1 MRKTLRTLRLEL
13 MTNFKSVFEHYDW
26 ETIQSKIYA
35 TTEMEVR
42 NALAKSKRN
51 LDDFLALISPAAKP
65 FLEEM
70 AQQSHQLTK
79 KRFGKTIQM
88 YAPMY
93 LSNECQNICTYC
105 GFSLDNKI
113 KRKTLTESEIA
124 LEIAEL
130 KKAGFDHV
138 LLVTGEANYT
148 VNINYFLKAADQ
160 IKKHFSSISV
170 EVQPLSTEEY
180 EQLHEAGVHTVLVYQ
195 ETYHREVYKQ
205 YHPKGKKSNFDFRL
219 ETPDRVGTARIHKI
233 GLGVL
238 LGLEDWRTDSFFN
251 ALHLDY
257 LQKTYWQS
265 KYSVSFPRLRPA
277 EGIIEPNFIMEDSDL
292 LQLICAYRLWNEDLE
307 LSISTRENEKF
318 RNNVIPLGVTSM
330 SAGSKTNPG
339 GYVVDVESLEQ
350 FETSD
355 ERSAAEIAAII
366 SNAGYEPVWKDW
378 DRTFSHKV

>member
-1 MRKTLRTLRLEL
+1 MNT
-13 MTNFKSVFEHYDW
+13 FKSVFENYDW
-26 ETIQSKIYA
+26 NTIQNKIYL
-35 TTEMEVR
+35 TTEKEVK
-42 NALAKSKRN
+42 NSLVKTKKS
-51 LDDFLALISPAAKP
+51 LDDFLIFISPAAKP

-70 AQQSHQLTK
+70 AQTSHLLTK
-79 KRFGKTIQM
+79 KRFGKIIQM

-113 KRKTLTESEIA
+113 RRKTLTEEEIFI
-124 LEIAEL
+124 EITEL
-130 KKAGFDHV
+130 KKAGFDTI
-138 LLVTGEANYT
+138 LLVTGEASHK
-148 VNINYFLKAADQ
+148 VNIDYFLKAVTQ
-160 IKKHFSSISV
+160 IKEHFSSILV

-180 EQLHEAGVHTVLVYQ
+180 QQLHSTGVHSVMIYQ
-195 ETYHREVYKQ
+195 ETYHREVYKE

-219 ETPDRVGTARIHKI
+219 ETPDRIGKAGIHKI

-251 ALHLDY
+251 ALHIDY
-257 LQKTYWQS
+257 LQKKYWKS
-265 KYSVSFPRLRPA
+265 NYSVSFPRLRPA

-307 LSISTRENEKF
+307 ISISTRENEKF
-318 RNNVIPLGVTSM
+318 RDNIIPLGITSM

-339 GYVVDVESLEQ
+339 GYIVDVESLEQ

-355 ERSAAEIAAII
+355 ERSAQTIAKII
-366 SNAGYEPVWKDW
+366 SEKGYQPIWKNW
-378 DRTFSHKV
+378 DKSYTI